1 MVINVLGTEYT
12 IEHLKREDDKMFNI
26 GGADGYC
33 DSSSKR
39 IVLRIEDEK
48 DDFFDELKD
57 IDTIFIT
64 CRQETTKD
72 SNTLFIKTME
82 DMVLDADGYLH
93 CKFDPSDTENLY
105 YGDYYF
111 DIEVTLT
118 NGFRK
123 TVLHKFT
130 LTQETTIHG
139 GTDGN

>member
-1 MVINVLGTEYT
+1 M
-12 IEHLKREDDKMFNI
+12 LKFVRGDTCLFKVKLITNGEGI
-26 GGADGYC
+26 
-33 DSSSKR
+33 
-39 IVLRIEDEK
+39 I
-48 DDFFDELKD
+48 ELKD

-64 CRQETTKD
+64 CRQKTTKD

-82 DMVLDADGYLH
+82 DMVLDEYGYLH

-118 NGFRK
+118 NGIRK